1 MSTPCQDLFRCNAPL
16 VAGTVSP
23 PRQESGNRNSKEK
36 FAVSSGSLNELPGS
50 PFALPAAATPFGIVV
65 TGEGAGE

>member
-1 MSTPCQDLFRCNAPL
+1 